1 MGTIIEAKDFSYNYP
16 RRENQVLKDLNFK
29 VEEGE
34 FIAIMGRNGA
44 GKSTLCQ
51 ALDGVIPHLHGGSV
65 WGNIVIDGLDTQ
77 DVEVATM
84 AQKIGIVLEDPEAQL
99 FTTRVDDEIAFGIE
113 NLCLPRE
120 EIIERIKWATKV
132 VRLEGYGDREP
143 TALSGGQKQ
152 RCAIAA
158 TLAMKPKIMVLDEPT
173 SQLDPIGTYEVFDVI
188 KSLKEEYGMTVLVTT
203 HKSEHI
209 AQYADKIMVLEDGK
223 IVAFDTPQAIFRNSE
238 LLEHVAVRPPQVS
251 LLASYLNSKGQHI
264 ERTDYPILIEE
275 AEALIRKLTG
285 GASNGQ

>member
-1 MGTIIEAKDFSYNYP
+1 MGTIIEAKEFSYSYP
-16 RRENQVLKDLNFK
+16 RRDNQVLKNLNFK

-44 GKSTLCQ
+44 GKSTLTQ
-51 ALDGVIPHLHGGSV
+51 AFNGVIPHLHGGTI
-65 WGNIVIDGLDTQ
+65 WGNILVDGVCSQET
-77 DVEVATM
+77 EITEM
-84 AQKIGIVLEDPEAQL
+84 AQKVGVVLEDPEAQL
-99 FTTRVDDEIAFGIE
+99 FTTRVDDEMAFGIE

-132 VRLEGYGDREP
+132 VRLEGFWDREP

-173 SQLDPIGTYEVFDVI
+173 SQLDPIGTFEVFDVI
-188 KSLKEEYGMTVLVTT
+188 KSLKEEYGMTVMVAT

-209 AQYADKIMVLEDGK
+209 AEYADRIMVLEAGE
-223 IVAFDTPQAIFRNSE
+223 IVAFDTPQVIFRNSE
-238 LLEHVAVRPPQVS
+238 LLSHVAVRPPQVS
-251 LLASYLNSKGQHI
+251 ALAAYLNSMGQNI
-264 ERTDYPILIEE
+264 KRSDYPLLIEE
-275 AEALIRKLTG
+275 AEVVIRNLIG